1 MENEMNK
8 PNQQVRLN
16 ERVSRTIGDLIIQ
29 NNVLQLQVE
38 ELQEELV
45 NLRIKLGE
53 VNQLN
58 VIHNAES

>member
-1 MENEMNK
+1 MENEVNK

-29 NNVLQLQVE
+29 SNVLQLQVE

-58 VIHNAES
+58 MIHES